1 MLLKLRSIPNS
12 TIRTL
17 FTEISNKTL
26 PKPLIKLR
34 NGNFLP
40 GGSSSNMPE
49 YIQKFDSPYM
59 KTAKVDKHYSQ
70 LTDVG
75 KDIQEY
81 VETNMNQYS
90 ALLIKNLPYKTVEDV
105 SEICSGFTFEQMTYE
120 SGSGYRDKLAKN
132 VYSASEE
139 PVNFTIEP
147 HNEMAYLKNYPTK
160 VGNFIFIKKIP
171 QFIFVAGF
179 ESTII

>member
-1 MLLKLRSIPNS
+1 MLLKLRFIPNS

-40 GGSSSNMPE
+40 GASSSNMPE
-49 YIQKFDSPYM
+49 YIQNFNSPYL
-59 KTAKVDKHYSQ
+59 KAAKVEKHYSQ

-81 VETNMNQYS
+81 VEANINQYS
-90 ALLIKNLPYKTVEDV
+90 ALLIKHLPYKTVEDV
-105 SEICSGFTFEQMTYE
+105 SEICNGFTFDQMTYQ

-160 VGNFIFIKKIP
+160 VGHCIFIKKY
-171 QFIFVAGF
+171 FFSF
-179 ESTII
+179 L